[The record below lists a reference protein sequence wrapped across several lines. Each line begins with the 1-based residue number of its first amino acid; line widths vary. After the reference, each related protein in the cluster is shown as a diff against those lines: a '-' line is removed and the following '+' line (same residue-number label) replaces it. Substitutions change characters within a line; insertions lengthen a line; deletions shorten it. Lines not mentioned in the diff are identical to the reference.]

1 MKFQHKTMGLIEND
15 ENKKYRLL
23 DIKSN
28 LTEWIG
34 NEMINLFGDYVAFVD
49 NEHQAKKVVFELEN
63 EMTLCDIVITVEL
76 VEKANISVD
85 VKVEQLSEGGNS
97 NE

>member
-1 MKFQHKTMGLIEND
+1 MEND

-23 DIKSN
+23 DMKDNFSEFIDEK
-28 LTEWIG
+28 IV
-34 NEMINLFGDYVAFVD
+34 NLFEDYVAFVD
-49 NEHQAKKVVFELEN
+49 NEHQAKKVVFELGN
-63 EMTLCDIVITVEL
+63 QMTLYDIVVTVEL

-85 VKVEQLSEGGNS
+85 VKVQQLSEGGSS

>member
-23 DIKSN
+23 DIESN

-34 NEMINLFGDYVAFVD
+34 DEMINLFGDYVAFVD

-63 EMTLCDIVITVEL
+63 EMTLCDIVVTVEL
-76 VEKANISVD
+76 IEKANISVD